1 MCGDCSKRRVNS
13 LRVCDVCFV
22 KQAFKEDEI
31 QRNETVNSRGDKL
44 VKAQDKLKYDKE
56 EVIRKK
62 EELEEFEKKV
72 IKNYSMSIL
81 NVSNRSNQIV

>member
-56 EVIRKK
+56 EVVRKR
-62 EELEEFEKKV
+62 EELEEFERKV
-72 IKNYSMSIL
+72 SIGHSISMLNIL
-81 NVSNRSNQIV
+81 IDKVR